1 MNLAINYNYKIQ
13 YLPTSRHKKTR
24 EACMEE
30 VMDVMI
36 PELTEEEF
44 PLAFEVT
51 KMESVY
57 PGAKDYRDFERQREE
72 SEYRLFTQQIR
83 KYQGKLYKEVFA
95 TYGVGISTLHA
106 CPEEYIR
113 HVLRKKTYR
122 YVPEQDF
129 PYKKDVSVI
138 VSSEK
143 KDMETSLENTL
154 QKYKIFNG
162 ILWKLCAEPCYEVSY
177 SGPGAYVDIVYS
189 STEKL
194 QTFQYASNER
204 EKLLD
209 DLKAHQ
215 EKYNLKQE
223 EICFSCCIRNFDD
236 AAVQHYHP
244 QTLVVSIFCQAMYNA
259 SVELPKDFSG
269 NLEDAIDY
277 ADDHLRDIPLG
288 SLQYVPDSDDL
299 DRDSC
304 YLV

>member
-143 KDMETSLENTL
+143 KIWKPVLRILCRSTKFSMEFFGNFVLSHVMRFLTL
-154 QKYKIFNG
+154 
-162 ILWKLCAEPCYEVSY
+162 ARV
-177 SGPGAYVDIVYS
+177 
-189 STEKL
+189 
-194 QTFQYASNER
+194 
-204 EKLLD
+204 
-209 DLKAHQ
+209 H
-215 EKYNLKQE
+215 
-223 EICFSCCIRNFDD
+223 
-236 AAVQHYHP
+236 
-244 QTLVVSIFCQAMYNA
+244 M
-259 SVELPKDFSG
+259 
-269 NLEDAIDY
+269 
-277 ADDHLRDIPLG
+277 
-288 SLQYVPDSDDL
+288 
-299 DRDSC
+299 
-304 YLV
+304 